1 MADKTNNPKLYI
13 ISGPN
18 GAGKTTFA
26 KEFLPDYVD
35 CLEFVNA
42 DLIAS
47 GLSPFSPERAAIRAG
62 RLMLERIHLL
72 ANRGTNFGFETTLS
86 GKGYLRLLRGLK
98 DRGYRI
104 SLFFLW
110 VNDIE
115 IALARIAD
123 RVRRGGHNVPEEI
136 VRRRFHRGLTNFF
149 RLYRP
154 LVDFWAIIDNS
165 TSVPNMV
172 AFEKNGILKI
182 VDKYLFSVLSNK
194 AETS

>member
-72 ANRGTNFGFETTLS
+72 ANRRTDFGFETTLS
-86 GKGYLRLLRGLK
+86 GKAYLRLLRGLK
-98 DRGYRI
+98 NRGYRI

-194 AETS
+194 VETS

>member
-1 MADKTNNPKLYI
+1 MADNTNNPKLYI

-47 GLSPFSPERAAIRAG
+47 GLSPFSPERAAIMAG

-72 ANRGTNFGFETTLS
+72 ANRRTDFGFETTLS
-86 GKGYLRLLRGLK
+86 GKGYLYLLRGLK
-98 DRGYRI
+98 DRGYHI

-154 LVDFWAIIDNS
+154 LVDFWTIIDNS

-172 AFEKNGILKI
+172 AFEKNSILKI

-194 AETS
+194 VETS

>member
-1 MADKTNNPKLYI
+1 MNSSLYI
-13 ISGPN
+13 VAGPN

-26 KEFLPDYVD
+26 REFLPNYVD

-47 GLSPFSPERAAIRAG
+47 GLSPFSPESAAIRAG

-72 ANRGTNFGFETTLS
+72 ANRKTDFGFETTLS
-86 GKGYLRLLRGLK
+86 GKGYVRLLRGLK

-123 RVRRGGHNVPEEI
+123 RVRRGGHNVPEGI

-194 AETS
+194 METS

>member
-26 KEFLPDYVD
+26 REFLPDYVD

-47 GLSPFSPERAAIRAG
+47 GLSPFLPESATIRAG

-72 ANRGTNFGFETTLS
+72 ANRRTDFGFETTLS

>member
-47 GLSPFSPERAAIRAG
+47 GLSPFSPESAAIRAG

-72 ANRGTNFGFETTLS
+72 ANRRTDFGFETTLS
-86 GKGYLRLLRGLK
+86 GKGYVRLLRGLK

-110 VNDIE
+110 VNNIE

-194 AETS
+194 VETS

>member
-1 MADKTNNPKLYI
+1 VQTSNPNLYI
-13 ISGPN
+13 IAGPN

-26 KEFLPDYVD
+26 KEFLPHYVK

-62 RLMLERIHLL
+62 RLMLEQIHLL
-72 ANRGTNFGFETTLS
+72 ADRGIDFGFETTLS
-86 GKGYLRLLRGLK
+86 GKGYLRLLRDLK

-110 VNDIE
+110 VSNID

-123 RVRRGGHNVPEEI
+123 RVRRGGHNVPESV
-136 VRRRFHRGLTNFF
+136 VRRRFNKGLSNFF
-149 RLYRP
+149 NLYRP
-154 LVDFWAIIDNS
+154 LLDSWAIFDNS
-165 TSVPNMV
+165 TSTPSLV
-172 AFEKNGILKI
+172 AFEEFGKMKILESA
-182 VDKYLFSVLSNK
+182 VFAGLSENLEK
-194 AETS
+194 

>member
-1 MADKTNNPKLYI
+1 MNSSLYI
-13 ISGPN
+13 IAGPN

-26 KEFLPDYVD
+26 REFLPDYVD

-47 GLSPFSPERAAIRAG
+47 GLSPFLPESAAIRAG

-72 ANRGTNFGFETTLS
+72 ANRRTDFGFETTLS

>member
-1 MADKTNNPKLYI
+1 MQISNPNLYI
-13 ISGPN
+13 IAGPN

-26 KEFLPDYVD
+26 GKFLPDYVD

-47 GLSPFSPERAAIRAG
+47 GLSPFSPERAAIKAG

-72 ANRGTNFGFETTLS
+72 ADSGTDFGFETTLS
-86 GKGYLRLLRGLK
+86 GKGYVRLLRELR
-98 DRGYRI
+98 DRKYQI

-123 RVRRGGHNVPEEI
+123 RVRRGGHNVHEEI
-136 VRRRFHRGLTNFF
+136 VRRRFHRGLINFF

-165 TSVPNMV
+165 TSTPNMV
-172 AFEKNGILKI
+172 AFEKNSILKI
-182 VDKYLFSVLSNK
+182 VDTHLFSILSK
-194 AETS
+194 KVETS

>member
-1 MADKTNNPKLYI
+1 MQISNPNLYI
-13 ISGPN
+13 IAGSN

-26 KEFLPDYVD
+26 RKFLPDYVD

-72 ANRGTNFGFETTLS
+72 ADSRTDFGFETTLS
-86 GKGYLRLLRGLK
+86 GKGYVRLLHDLK
-98 DRGYRI
+98 DRKYQI

-123 RVRRGGHNVPEEI
+123 RVSRGGHNVPEEI

-149 RLYRP
+149 QLYRP

-165 TSVPNMV
+165 TSTPNMV
-172 AFEKNGILKI
+172 AFEKNNILKI
-182 VDKYLFSVLSNK
+182 VDTYLFSVLSK
-194 AETS
+194 KVETL

>member
-47 GLSPFSPERAAIRAG
+47 GLSPFSPESAAIRAG

-72 ANRGTNFGFETTLS
+72 ANRRIDFGFETTLS

-110 VNDIE
+110 VNNIE

-136 VRRRFHRGLTNFF
+136 VRSRFHRG
-149 RLYRP
+149 
-154 LVDFWAIIDNS
+154 
-165 TSVPNMV
+165 
-172 AFEKNGILKI
+172 
-182 VDKYLFSVLSNK
+182 
-194 AETS
+194 

>member
-1 MADKTNNPKLYI
+1 MKRTDSPNLYI
-13 ISGPN
+13 IAGPN

-26 KEFLPDYVD
+26 REFLPHYAE

-47 GLSPFSPERAAIRAG
+47 GLSPFAPEREAIRAG

-72 ANRGTNFGFETTLS
+72 ADSGTDFGFETTLS
-86 GKGYLRLLRGLK
+86 GRGYLRLLRDLR
-98 DRGYRI
+98 DREYRI

-115 IALARIAD
+115 VALARIAD
-123 RVRRGGHNVPEEI
+123 RVKRGGHNIPEEI
-136 VRRRFHRGLTNFF
+136 VRRRFHKGLAIFF

-172 AFEKNGILKI
+172 AFEKDGILKI

-194 AETS
+194 METS